1 MIEYIP
7 DFSWQTWTAIGVGA
21 YIAAPRIVGGAIS
34 LAMISAL
41 AGTAAVCLY
50 IAGSTALPMIS
61 GSWNAHVASH
71 MRLRHYDD
79 PAYRA
84 NAAGTV
90 CPGYHDAGWINRT
103 FKFETR
109 LLSWC
114 EAYPDAI

>member
-1 MIEYIP
+1 MLEYIP

-21 YIAAPRIVGGAIS
+21 FMVAPRIVSGAIS
-34 LAMISAL
+34 IATLTAL

-50 IAGSTALPMIS
+50 VAGSTAIPMIA
-61 GSWNAHVASH
+61 GSWNSHVASH
-71 MRLRHYDD
+71 ARLRHYND

-84 NAAGTV
+84 KIASTV
-90 CPGYHDAGWINRT
+90 CPGYRDAGWINRT

-114 EAYPDAI
+114 EAYPEKI